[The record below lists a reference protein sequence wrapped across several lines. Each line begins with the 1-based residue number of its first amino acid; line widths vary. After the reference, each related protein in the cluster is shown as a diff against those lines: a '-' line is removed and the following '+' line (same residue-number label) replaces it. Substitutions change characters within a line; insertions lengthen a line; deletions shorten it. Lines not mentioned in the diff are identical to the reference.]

1 MPDALDLIIAA
12 ADLAQAARAI
22 EAIRTDLGRLSD
34 GEEEELLAIA
44 ARLRQLSRKIALL
57 DQRLQRV
64 LS

>member
-1 MPDALDLIIAA
+1 MADPLDLIIAA

-22 EAIRTDLGRLSD
+22 EAIRTDLDRLTP
-34 GEEEELLAIA
+34 EETEEMFAIA
-44 ARLRQLSRKIALL
+44 ARLRQLSRKIAVL